1 MGGALHQEYC
11 LRVLLAVVCALL
23 SSLLYALASV
33 LQHHAARAEPAD
45 QSLRLGLLTRLLHR
59 PLFVIG
65 IICDGLAYV
74 LQFVALGHASL
85 VLVQPLLVCG
95 LLFALPLG
103 AWLEGTRMK
112 RQDWVG
118 AVLIVAGLAVFLV
131 VASPGRGTT
140 DVDSWLQLCAFTGLA
155 AAALVLLARGRT
167 ARARAGLLAGAAG
180 LVYGLTA
187 ALTKSVAHLL
197 SIGIGHLL
205 ASWELYVLVGAGV
218 VGMVLAQS
226 AFQAGPL
233 DASLPVLTVVDPVV
247 SIIIGAVAFSEGI
260 RTGAVATPL
269 EIAGLVAMTGG
280 VFVLSRAEAVHAMH
294 SEAAEPL

>member
-1 MGGALHQEYC
+1 
-11 LRVLLAVVCALL
+11 VFLAVVCALS

-33 LQHHAARAEPAD
+33 LQHRAAIAQPQEH
-45 QSLRLGLLTRLLHR
+45 SLRLGLLTRLCR
-59 PLFVIG
+59 SPQFVIG
-65 IICDGLAYV
+65 IICDALAYA

-103 AWLEGTRMK
+103 AWLAGATMKTR
-112 RQDWVG
+112 DWLA
-118 AVLIVAGLAVFLV
+118 AVLIVAGLALFLV
-131 VASPGRGTT
+131 VASPRRGTT
-140 DVDSWLQLCAFTGLA
+140 DVDAWPQLCAFTAVAVG
-155 AAALVLLARGRT
+155 ALILLARGRASRT
-167 ARARAGLLAGAAG
+167 RAALLAGAAG

-197 SIGIGHLL
+197 GIGVGRLL
-205 ASWELYVLVGAGV
+205 GSWELYVLILAGV

-247 SIIIGAVAFSEGI
+247 SITIGALAFSEGL
-260 RTGAVATPL
+260 RTGKVSSVL
-269 EIAGLVAMTGG
+269 EIVGILAMTGG
-280 VFVLSRAEAVHAMH
+280 VFLLSRAEAVHAMH
-294 SEAAEPL
+294 DEVTEPL

>member
-1 MGGALHQEYC
+1 M
-11 LRVLLAVVCALL
+11 LLAVVCALS

-33 LQHHAARAEPAD
+33 LQHRAAIAQPQD
-45 QSLRLGLLTRLLHR
+45 QSLRLGLLARLLR
-59 PLFVIG
+59 NPLWLIG
-65 IICDGLAYV
+65 ITCDGLAYA

-103 AWLEGTRMK
+103 AWLAGARMRTR
-112 RQDWVG
+112 DWVG
-118 AVLIVAGLAVFLV
+118 AVLIVTGLALFLV
-131 VASPGRGTT
+131 VASPSSGTT
-140 DVDSWLQLCAFTGLA
+140 DVDSWPQLCAFTFLA
-155 AAALVLLARGRT
+155 VAALILLAHGR
-167 ARARAGLLAGAAG
+167 ASRARAALLAGAAG

-197 SIGIGHLL
+197 GIGVGHLL
-205 ASWELYVLVGAGV
+205 GSWELYILVAAGV

-247 SIIIGAVAFSEGI
+247 SIAIGALAFDEGI
-260 RTGAVATPL
+260 RTGKVASVL
-269 EIAGLVAMTGG
+269 EIVGLVAMTCG
-280 VFVLSRAEAVHAMH
+280 VFLLSRAEAVHAMH
-294 SEAAEPL
+294 DDVAEPL